1 MKKLTF
7 HLLSRLLLILTAA
20 GLVAC
25 GSADSEGNAFL
36 GQPSSQL
43 LASLGTPSLR
53 APDGQGGEIWTYI
66 KQTNGFGISAG
77 GMRGSSGYGTAG
89 GPTSSSTAGGSNSL
103 GYASRQEFFIDS
115 SGTVSKYRSRGL

>member
-1 MKKLTF
+1 MKKLTL
-7 HLLSRLLLILTAA
+7 HLLSRFVLILTAA
-20 GLVAC
+20 GLAAC
-25 GSADSEGNAFL
+25 GSAESEGNAFL

-66 KQTNGFGISAG
+66 KQTDGFGISAG
-77 GMRGSSGYGTAG
+77 GMRGSSGYATAG
-89 GPTSSSTAGGSNSL
+89 GPSSGSANNSNSL

-115 SGTVSKYRSRGL
+115 TGTVSKYRSRGL